1 MSEVDERIA
10 RIQQH
15 KGVIGLLIV
24 TYKDAEDDG
33 KEGVPVFVK
42 CTMKQS
48 EETKKYGVFL
58 SKLAI
63 YARNLIRD
71 LNPKNDLT
79 FLRVQCKK
87 YEMMIAPD
95 KEYFLIV
102 ITNLEQQNAHQWT
115 CLTFNKD
122 SLNKFSLK
130 HSLYH
135 EPR

>member
-1 MSEVDERIA
+1 MITVNFTTEIEVLWVMIN
-10 RIQQH
+10 I
-15 KGVIGLLIV
+15 
-24 TYKDAEDDG
+24 
-33 KEGVPVFVK
+33 FVR
-42 CTMKQS
+42 
-48 EETKKYGVFL
+48 TKKYGVFL

-102 ITNLEQQNAHQWT
+102 ITNLE
-115 CLTFNKD
+115 
-122 SLNKFSLK
+122 
-130 HSLYH
+130 
-135 EPR
+135 

>member
-1 MSEVDERIA
+1 MSEVDERIS

-15 KGVIGLLIV
+15 KGIVGLLIV
-24 TYKDAEDDG
+24 TYKDDEDG

-42 CTMKQS
+42 STMKPS
-48 EETKKYGVFL
+48 EIEQTKLYGVYL
-58 SKLAI
+58 SKLAV

-71 LNPKNDLT
+71 LDPKNDLT

-102 ITNLEQQNAHQWT
+102 INNTDQQNAA
-115 CLTFNKD
+115 
-122 SLNKFSLK
+122 
-130 HSLYH
+130 Y
-135 EPR
+135 

>member
-1 MSEVDERIA
+1 
-10 RIQQH
+10 
-15 KGVIGLLIV
+15 
-24 TYKDAEDDG
+24 
-33 KEGVPVFVK
+33 
-42 CTMKQS
+42 MKQS

-122 SLNKFSLK
+122 SFYQVFIKTFALTQTTTASRWNWQKTTLLLRS
-130 HSLYH
+130 
-135 EPR
+135 